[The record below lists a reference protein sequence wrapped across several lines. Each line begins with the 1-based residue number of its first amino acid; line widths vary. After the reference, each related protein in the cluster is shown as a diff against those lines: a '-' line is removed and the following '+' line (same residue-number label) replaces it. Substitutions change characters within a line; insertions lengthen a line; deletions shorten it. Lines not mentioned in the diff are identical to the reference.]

1 MEQLT
6 TKEIQESAEKVML
19 GLNKEYGREIFKM
32 NEPSM
37 NQIKQKIQEIGLSQR
52 QISALLGKNASYLA
66 GVMRSG
72 LSTEKQAE
80 LLRELEMVAK
90 GEPIKTDS
98 EIIAELSQKLAEEQD
113 WRWYKQKEL
122 TLTQKYL
129 MEANRDTE
137 SFKRRFIW
145 ATQLNWVLALGILAS
160 VILWSV
166 V

>member
-1 MEQLT
+1 M
-6 TKEIQESAEKVML
+6 
-19 GLNKEYGREIFKM
+19 NK
-32 NEPSM
+32 
-37 NQIKQKIQEIGLSQR
+37 IKQKIQEIGLSQR

-80 LLRELEMVAK
+80 LLRELDMVAK
-90 GEPIKTDS
+90 GEAIKTDS

-113 WRWYKQKEL
+113 WKWHKQKEL

-129 MEANRDTE
+129 MEANRETE

-145 ATQLNWVLALGILAS
+145 ATQLNWVLALGIVAS

>member
-1 MEQLT
+1 M
-6 TKEIQESAEKVML
+6 
-19 GLNKEYGREIFKM
+19 NK
-32 NEPSM
+32 
-37 NQIKQKIQEIGLSQR
+37 IKQKIQEIGLSQR

-80 LLRELEMVAK
+80 LLRELDMVAK
-90 GEPIKTDS
+90 GEAIKTDS

-113 WRWYKQKEL
+113 WKEYKQKQL

-129 MEANRDTE
+129 MEANRETE

-145 ATQLNWVLALGILAS
+145 ATQVNWVLALGVLAS

-166 V
+166 A

>member
-1 MEQLT
+1 
-6 TKEIQESAEKVML
+6 
-19 GLNKEYGREIFKM
+19 
-32 NEPSM
+32 M

-90 GEPIKTDS
+90 GETIKTDS

-113 WRWYKQKEL
+113 WKWYKQKQL

-129 MEANRDTE
+129 MEANRE
-137 SFKRRFIW
+137 VFELKARLKKSNRNSWIIVFVC
-145 ATQLNWVLALGILAS
+145 LVCLVVLG
-160 VILWSV
+160 SV

>member
-1 MEQLT
+1 
-6 TKEIQESAEKVML
+6 
-19 GLNKEYGREIFKM
+19 
-32 NEPSM
+32 M

-52 QISALLGKNASYLA
+52 KISTLLGKNKSYLA

-80 LLRELEMVAK
+80 LLRELDMVSK
-90 GEPIKTDS
+90 GKAIKTDS
-98 EIIAELSQKLAEEQD
+98 EIIAELSQRLAKEQD
-113 WRWYKQKEL
+113 WKECKQKQL
-122 TLTQKYL
+122 ALTQKYL
-129 MEANRDTE
+129 MEANRETE

>member
-1 MEQLT
+1 M
-6 TKEIQESAEKVML
+6 
-19 GLNKEYGREIFKM
+19 NK
-32 NEPSM
+32 
-37 NQIKQKIQEIGLSQR
+37 IKQKIQEIGLSQR

-80 LLRELEMVAK
+80 LLRELDMVAK
-90 GEPIKTDS
+90 GETIKTDS
-98 EIIAELSQKLAEEQD
+98 EIIAELSQRLAEEQD
-113 WRWYKQKEL
+113 WKEYNQKQL

-129 MEANRDTE
+129 MEANRETE
-137 SFKRRFIW
+137 SFKRRLIW
-145 ATQLNWVLALGILAS
+145 ANQLNWVLALGILAS

>member
-1 MEQLT
+1 
-6 TKEIQESAEKVML
+6 
-19 GLNKEYGREIFKM
+19 
-32 NEPSM
+32 M

-52 QISALLGKNASYLA
+52 KISTLLGKNASYLA

-80 LLRELEMVAK
+80 LLRELDMVAK
-90 GEPIKTDS
+90 GKAIKTDS
-98 EIIAELSQKLAEEQD
+98 EIIAELSQQLA
-113 WRWYKQKEL
+113 
-122 TLTQKYL
+122 LTQKYL
-129 MEANRDTE
+129 MEANRETE

-166 V
+166 A

>member
-1 MEQLT
+1 M
-6 TKEIQESAEKVML
+6 
-19 GLNKEYGREIFKM
+19 NK
-32 NEPSM
+32 
-37 NQIKQKIQEIGLSQR
+37 IKQKIQEIGLSQR

-80 LLRELEMVAK
+80 LLRELDMVAK
-90 GEPIKTDS
+90 GETIKTDS

-113 WRWYKQKEL
+113 WKEYKQKEL

-129 MEANRDTE
+129 MEANRETE

-145 ATQLNWVLALGILAS
+145 ATQVNWVLALGILAS